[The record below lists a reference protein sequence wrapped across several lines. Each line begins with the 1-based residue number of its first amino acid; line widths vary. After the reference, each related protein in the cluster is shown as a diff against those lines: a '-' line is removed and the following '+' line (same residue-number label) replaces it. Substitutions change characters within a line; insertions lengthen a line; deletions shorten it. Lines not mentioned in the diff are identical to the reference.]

1 VYYDCGDKKNKH
13 HGAEKVREQAE
24 KLYQKPADTILVV
37 LFRHVPTQLL
47 IIVTSHAPQKI
58 ISTLQSR
65 MIMLAPGV
73 VSGGINPHQDAV
85 NAYVA
90 GNPEPLF
97 GLTLVSSKEA
107 KFTRDDALWVIQGLQ
122 DAIECGTLSPRHARQ
137 ISDTRVLL
145 ETTNTIAKYLI
156 DQLLIS
162 LACD

>member
-1 VYYDCGDKKNKH
+1 
-13 HGAEKVREQAE
+13 
-24 KLYQKPADTILVV
+24 
-37 LFRHVPTQLL
+37 
-47 IIVTSHAPQKI
+47 
-58 ISTLQSR
+58 
-65 MIMLAPGV
+65 MLAPGV
-73 VSGGINPHQDAV
+73 VSGGTNPHQDAV

-97 GLTLVSSKEA
+97 SLTLVSSKEA
-107 KFTRDDALWVIQGLQ
+107 KFTREDALWVVQGLQ